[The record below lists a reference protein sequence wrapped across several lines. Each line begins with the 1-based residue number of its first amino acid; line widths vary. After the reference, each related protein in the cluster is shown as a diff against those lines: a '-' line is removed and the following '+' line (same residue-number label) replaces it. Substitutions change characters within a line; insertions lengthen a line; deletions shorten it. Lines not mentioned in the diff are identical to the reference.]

1 MANQYF
7 SCAVDAWR
15 DGRTLY
21 GRMHY
26 WRTDGLTYTYT
37 DTSFPTPTL
46 NLGGT
51 VFSDDDFANRVHNGI
66 NVGDVYSTTFSR
78 TVAGGGDRTVT
89 WSAGSG
95 LRSDFAGSW
104 SSTVWFP
111 EPYSPPNTPSI
122 SASATSSTSVAVT
135 YGTSSFGNP
144 SSGTVY
150 LYGGTSN
157 DPTTQIA
164 SKTSTGNSTYNHTG
178 LTANTRYYYRARAY
192 NGNQWSSYSGV
203 ASVNTPGIG
212 PSDLSVVLDSYTTNS
227 ATFTVTI
234 SSYGVPA
241 SEAGRYIE
249 AAVLSSTTYGAE
261 PRKWQKS
268 SEVLTDTITVDNSG
282 SGTMT
287 ITPNTQYYYGGYAT
301 NTVASSD
308 IVMTQFVTLCDAP
321 TVTLGDVGT
330 TTAEVTVSVT
340 ADGGFYRKQIEY
352 SFDDGAT
359 WTYLTGFYTGDA
371 ATKTKT
377 IDNLVPGHTYTMK
390 YRVTTD
396 AGSSEGSSPITFT
409 TTAIPIDS
417 HFYGS
422 ANGEAK
428 RVERLYCSVNGQ
440 TKAVSK
446 LYGSANGQAKLI
458 YEDPT

>member
-1 MANQYF
+1 MANPYF
-7 SCAVDAWR
+7 SCEVEAWR

-26 WRTDGLTYTYT
+26 WRSGTYHYY
-37 DTSFPTPTL
+37 DTQFPTPTL

-51 VFSDDDFANRVHNGI
+51 VYYDEDFANRVRNGI
-66 NVGDVYSTTFSR
+66 DVGDVYSTTYSR

-95 LRSDFAGSW
+95 IRSDFEGTW
-104 SSTVWFP
+104 SKTVWFP
-111 EPYSPPNTPSI
+111 DPYSPPNTPSI
-122 SASATSSTSVAVT
+122 SVSATSSTSVAVT

-144 SSGTVY
+144 STGTVY
-150 LYGGTSN
+150 LYGGTAN
-157 DPTTQIA
+157 NPTTQIA
-164 SKTSTGNSTYNHTG
+164 SKTTTGNSTYNHTG

-192 NGNQWSSYSGV
+192 NGNQWSDYSGV

-212 PSDLSVVLDSYTTNS
+212 PSDLTVSLDSYTTNS
-227 ATFTVTI
+227 ATFSVSI

-261 PRKWQKS
+261 PRRWQKS

-282 SGTMT
+282 FGTMT

-308 IVMTQFVTLCDAP
+308 IVMTQFTTLPNAP
-321 TVTLGDVGT
+321 TLTVGTVDT

-340 ADGGFYRKQIEY
+340 ADGGAYRKQIEY
-352 SFDDGAT
+352 SFDGGAN
-359 WTYLTGFYTGDA
+359 WVYLTGFYTGDA
-371 ATKTKT
+371 DSRTVTLR
-377 IDNLVPGHTYTMK
+377 NLMPGHTYTMR
-390 YRVTTD
+390 YRAVTD
-396 AGSSEGSSPITFT
+396 AGESEGTPVTFT
-409 TTAIPIDS
+409 TVSVPTTS
-417 HFYGS
+417 HIYGS
-422 ANGEAK
+422 VNGETK
-428 RVERLYCSVNGQ
+428 RIERLYCSVNGQ

-446 LYGSANGQAKLI
+446 LYGSANGQTKLI
-458 YEDPT
+458 YEGPQE